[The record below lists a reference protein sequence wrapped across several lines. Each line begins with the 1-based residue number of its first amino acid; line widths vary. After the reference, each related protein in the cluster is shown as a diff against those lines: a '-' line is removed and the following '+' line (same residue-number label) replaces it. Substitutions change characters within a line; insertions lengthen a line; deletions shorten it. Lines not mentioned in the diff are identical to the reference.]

1 MATTRKTA
9 RPRLACEISSE
20 RVIAARLSP
29 NSGRVEVYANRKLS
43 PATVTPGLTSSNVA
57 DAGAL
62 QEALA
67 SALESVSSG
76 HRDVV
81 LVIPDAAVRVLLLD
95 FDTLP
100 QKAEEAAQ
108 IIRFRLRKSLPFDVE
123 TAALSYQ
130 AARRDGT
137 VRVVAALSPKDVIG
151 EYENAVRAAGFMPG
165 VVVPSSLASLGL
177 VDAARPT
184 MLVRVDAAST
194 TVAIA
199 DGEQLLLVRTLE
211 HPGQKLNAAELGKNV
226 YPSMVFY
233 QDNYSSQIEKVLLT
247 GPAENPELA
256 SALQREMGIST
267 EELGASLHLGDSLG
281 EPLPQSMLTAV
292 AGALLS

>member
-1 MATTRKTA
+1 
-9 RPRLACEISSE
+9 
-20 RVIAARLSP
+20 
-29 NSGRVEVYANRKLS
+29 VYANRKLS

>member
-1 MATTRKTA
+1 MATTQKSA

-20 RVIAARLSP
+20 RVIAARISA

-43 PATVTPGLTSSNVA
+43 PGTVMPGLTSSNVA
-57 DAGAL
+57 DTGAL

-130 AARRDGT
+130 AERRGST
-137 VRVVAALSPKDVIG
+137 VRVVAALSPKEVIG

-177 VDAARPT
+177 VDAVRPT

-199 DGEQLLLVRTLE
+199 DGDQLLLVRTLE

-256 SALQREMGIST
+256 SALQKEMGIST